1 MAYKNKKK
9 QKAHVREIHKSLKS
23 ARKARKKTQFL
34 ENIKKG
40 IFDPKYDD

>member
-23 ARKARKKTQFL
+23 ERKARKKNQALDEFKKEFL
-34 ENIKKG
+34 
-40 IFDPKYDD
+40 PRYDD